1 MAALGY
7 DGPILIRQSVR
18 FQGASSEVAVVTA
31 SNITTNGVQAF
42 LEGASICQTEKPANK
57 VPGLY
62 ILTALFVQGQEPLDV
77 YHQYEEISPFVG
89 ADYLPW
95 NRDTSFMQ
103 AFSAFQFDNEGIM
116 TAYPI
121 YMDMTGEAR
130 LRIMETQPAFLIAD
144 INGDGASEV
153 IACISAPSSL
163 MSWCKV
169 FTFTSGFP
177 EEYLHVSLN

>member
-1 MAALGY
+1 M
-7 DGPILIRQSVR
+7 
-18 FQGASSEVAVVTA
+18 
-31 SNITTNGVQAF
+31 
-42 LEGASICQTEKPANK
+42 
-57 VPGLY
+57 
-62 ILTALFVQGQEPLDV
+62 
-77 YHQYEEISPFVG
+77 G

-95 NRDTSFMQ
+95 NRDTSFLQ
-103 AFSAFQFDNEGIM
+103 AFSAFQFDDEGIM

-169 FTFTSGFP
+169 FSFTSGFP
-177 EEYLHVSLN
+177 EEYLHISLN